1 MSRIKSMRE
10 AKQESKGILAETN
23 MNKRARG
30 EADVTHLASE
40 LSKRKLDFGEE
51 EAKHEQDEELL
62 QVSYLPDL
70 QAYSSQNMTQAHE
83 IDDSNSRDE

>member
-1 MSRIKSMRE
+1 MRE
-10 AKQESKGILAETN
+10 AKQVSKGILAERN

-30 EADVTHLASE
+30 EADVSLMASE
-40 LSKRKLDFGEE
+40 LSKRKLDFGKE

-83 IDDSNSRDE
+83 IDDSNSRDEYEN

>member
-10 AKQESKGILAETN
+10 AKQVSKGILAERN

-30 EADVTHLASE
+30 EADVSLMASE
-40 LSKRKLDFGEE
+40 LSKRKLDFGKE